1 MDLSFFALSG
11 ENIATL
17 KASPSETVFE
27 LKQQLRKSTDSAPIF
42 ELQILLDGV
51 CLDDATRLHDLNV
64 GTSASL
70 QVIRLQR
77 SAREMLFDP
86 QEVVMELAKHYDS
99 LQGQCK
105 EHIGS
110 LFLAENGGDQSRR
123 VKMEVLLALQ
133 QKLQG
138 ATCESELPWLKT
150 ALADVALDLLRDDQD
165 DALDLLPAGLGRMN
179 GPACPK
185 PNSRHIIS
193 LIRCFPWFG
202 LEAVQRLLERFPTN
216 QNFQSHL
223 VLYYRTCP
231 RVKVKELLCQVSS
244 LEECSE
250 HHDMLTPWA
259 KLKNI
264 LLEADDAIKKR
275 LNMTQENI
283 SDVPSVRPACAQKH
297 PKRAPLETPK
307 EVIAVARRCHCTLDS
322 VSEEPSTCIQSKE
335 GTRCCTMIK
344 LNCGSHGFYVVT
356 REAFL
361 AAVKMEPEIMLRS
374 VDLSPFLS
382 LALAAVEHPDAYNYL
397 SEDLKRNPCI
407 LYTALECDS
416 ALRAEFLSTA
426 SKSEIKQWQWHMQQK
441 RRKKN

>member
-216 QNFQSHL
+216 IGFRNKLYS
-223 VLYYRTCP
+223 YYRTCS
-231 RVKVKELLCQVSS
+231 KAKLKEALSQVST
-244 LEECSE
+244 LEECGE
-250 HHDMLTPWA
+250 DHDML
-259 KLKNI
+259 KNL
-264 LLEADDAIKKR
+264 LLEALDAIKKTDDAIKKR

-374 VDLSPFLS
+374 VDLSP
-382 LALAAVEHPDAYNYL
+382 
-397 SEDLKRNPCI
+397 CI
-407 LYTALECDS
+407 LYTALACDS
-416 ALRAEFLSTA
+416 ALRAEFMSTA
-426 SKSEIKQWQWHMQQK
+426 SKSEIKQWQWYMQQK

>member
-1 MDLSFFALSG
+1 MDLSFFTLSG
-11 ENIATL
+11 ENIVTL
-17 KASPSETVFE
+17 KALPSETVFE

-150 ALADVALDLLRDDQD
+150 ALADAALDLLQDDQEYD
-165 DALDLLPAGLGRMN
+165 YYAIL
-179 GPACPK
+179 K
-185 PNSRHIIS
+185 PSPRHVAS
-193 LIRCFPWFG
+193 LIKCFPWFG

-216 QNFQSHL
+216 IGFRNKLYS
-223 VLYYRTCP
+223 YYRTCS
-231 RVKVKELLCQVSS
+231 KAKLKEALSQVST
-244 LEECSE
+244 LEECGE
-250 HHDMLTPWA
+250 DHDML
-259 KLKNI
+259 KNL
-264 LLEADDAIKKR
+264 LLEALDAIKKTDDAIKKR

-297 PKRAPLETPK
+297 PKRAPLESPK
-307 EVIAVARRCHCTLDS
+307 EVLAVARRCQCSLDS
-322 VSEEPSTCIQSKE
+322 VGEEPSTWIRSE
-335 GTRCCTMIK
+335 GGTCCCLTIK
-344 LNCGSHGFYVVT
+344 LNCGSHGFYDAT

-374 VDLSPFLS
+374 VDLSP
-382 LALAAVEHPDAYNYL
+382 
-397 SEDLKRNPCI
+397 CI
-407 LYTALECDS
+407 LYTALACDS
-416 ALRAEFLSTA
+416 ALRAEFMSTA
-426 SKSEIKQWQWHMQQK
+426 SKSEIKQWQWYMQQK